1 MSPMANLYL
10 MPVLRQ
16 IAVDVRE
23 DVTWSSRLGA
33 SRSQR
38 EWIPRAKAAIEVRG
52 FAGANAL
59 DAAGSKVISRGSGLV
74 KRKYKAEEK

>member
-16 IAVDVRE
+16 IAVDVRA

-38 EWIPRAKAAIEVRG
+38 EWIPRAKAAIKVG
-52 FAGANAL
+52 DFAGRNAM
-59 DAAGSKVISRGSGLV
+59 DAAGSKVISRESELV
-74 KRKYKAEEK
+74 ERKYKAEEK